1 MKLQK
6 KKTIWVLFAESL
18 CDYELIGRRIMVFA
32 DESEARKEFKSY
44 ADECRKNASE
54 NGWEINETD
63 DFFESYPEGSWG
75 TSHETVELNK
85 TVLNETVI
93 CRP

>member
-1 MKLQK
+1 MKQK
-6 KKTIWVLFAESL
+6 KKTIWVLFTESL
-18 CDYELIGRRIMVFA
+18 CDYELIARHIKVFN
-32 DESEARKEFKSY
+32 DEYEARKEFKSY

-54 NGWEINETD
+54 NGWEINEVD